1 MFLDSDLTRS
11 FIFDP
16 LLVLLREIDIFHWGW
31 NNGNFPLEINSRS
44 INIFPYFWLIYY
56 FIFLL
61 DVFFIY
67 NNTIIIS
74 SSLVLIS
81 IFFYLIFT
89 LNSISK
95 KMIRI
100 KIHWK
105 RNKIVQN
112 WKLIRLKYFNRF
124 CKNISCE
131 KNCVLPD
138 FIKDRYVKSN
148 FDEKRIDIVN
158 QFSIQSS
165 ANLLLYIPAVVTAFV
180 NLLVK

>member
-105 RNKIVQN
+105 RNKIV
-112 WKLIRLKYFNRF
+112 
-124 CKNISCE
+124 
-131 KNCVLPD
+131 
-138 FIKDRYVKSN
+138 
-148 FDEKRIDIVN
+148 
-158 QFSIQSS
+158 
-165 ANLLLYIPAVVTAFV
+165 
-180 NLLVK
+180 

>member
-44 INIFPYFWLIYY
+44 INIFPYFWR
-56 FIFLL
+56 IFLL
-61 DVFFIY
+61 VVFFIY
-67 NNTIIIS
+67 NNCNFGISFCQMFFLFNNTIIIS
-74 SSLVLIS
+74 FSWT
-81 IFFYLIFT
+81 IFFYIIFT

-112 WKLIRLKYFNRF
+112 WKLIRLKYF
-124 CKNISCE
+124 
-131 KNCVLPD
+131 
-138 FIKDRYVKSN
+138 DRLKKSI
-148 FDEKRIDIVN
+148 IDICKK
-158 QFSIQSS
+158 I
-165 ANLLLYIPAVVTAFV
+165 YIKTAFYQI
-180 NLLVK
+180 L